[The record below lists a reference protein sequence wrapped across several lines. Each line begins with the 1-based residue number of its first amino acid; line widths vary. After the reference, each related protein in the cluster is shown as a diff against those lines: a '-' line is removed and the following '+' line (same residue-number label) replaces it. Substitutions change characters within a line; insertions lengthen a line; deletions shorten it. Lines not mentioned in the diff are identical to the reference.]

1 MQVQNMD
8 QKTILIVEDQIDFL
22 AIHKIFLER
31 NGYRVISAENGREG
45 VRCAREHHPNL
56 ILMDYSMPELD
67 GVSAIRQLKQDP
79 KTADI
84 PVVLLTAHA
93 YGSVG
98 RRAREVGCAGFLAKP
113 CDPRRVL
120 NEVQQWI
127 GSPAN

>member
-1 MQVQNMD
+1 ME
-8 QKTILIVEDQIDFL
+8 QKTVLIVEDQFDFL
-22 AIHKIFLER
+22 AIHKVYLER
-31 NGYRVISAENGREG
+31 NGYRVLSAENGVEG
-45 VRCAREHHPNL
+45 VRCAREHHPHL
-56 ILMDYSMPELD
+56 ILMDFSMPVLD
-67 GVSAIRQLKQDP
+67 GVSATRQLKQDP
-79 KTADI
+79 ETRDI

-120 NEVQQWI
+120 DEVREWI

>member
-1 MQVQNMD
+1 ME
-8 QKTILIVEDQIDFL
+8 QKTVLIVEDQFDFL
-22 AIHKIFLER
+22 AIHKVYLER
-31 NGYRVISAENGREG
+31 NGYRVISAENGIEG
-45 VRCAREHHPNL
+45 VRCAREHHPHL
-56 ILMDYSMPELD
+56 ILMDFSMPGLD
-67 GVSAIRQLKQDP
+67 GVSATRQLKQDP
-79 KTADI
+79 ETADI

-120 NEVQQWI
+120 DEVREWI

>member
-1 MQVQNMD
+1 ME
-8 QKTILIVEDQIDFL
+8 QKTVLIVEDQFDFL
-22 AIHKIFLER
+22 AIHKIYLER
-31 NGYRVISAENGREG
+31 NGYRVLSAENGVEG
-45 VRCAREHHPNL
+45 IRCAREHHPHL
-56 ILMDYSMPELD
+56 ILMDFSMPELD
-67 GVSAIRQLKQDP
+67 GVSATRELKQHP
-79 KTADI
+79 ETRDI

-120 NEVQQWI
+120 DEVREWI